1 MILRL
6 YVVDLLLLG
15 AYNLLLNK
23 LTKQLMDQFEMT
35 DMGDVSRVLD
45 MSVTRGCK
53 KGTITTDQRYYTE
66 DVIERCSMKDG
77 NPTYTPG
84 GGPGLSLNQPEE
96 KLLDKKDKKRYQSIT
111 CAVMYLEQV
120 SRHIFFA
127 DNQLARA
134 MSKPSKADT
143 VVAKHLLRYLA
154 GSANFS
160 NTYKQGVFKLETY
173 SEANWGNN
181 PHNGKSMSS
190 YIVMPTNGSI
200 SFKMGLQSLTT

>member
-1 MILRL
+1 M
-6 YVVDLLLLG
+6 
-15 AYNLLLNK
+15 
-23 LTKQLMDQFEMT
+23 KQLMDQFEMT
-35 DMGDVSRVLD
+35 DMGHVSRVLD
-45 MSVTRGCK
+45 MNATRGCE

-66 DVIERCSMKDG
+66 DMIERFGMKDG

-120 SRHIFFA
+120 SRHDIFFA

-134 MSKPSKADT
+134 VSKPSKADI
-143 VVAKHLLRYLA
+143 VAAKHLLRYLA

-160 NTYKQGVFKLETY
+160 NTYKQGGFKLETY
-173 SEANWGNN
+173 SEAKWGNN
-181 PHNGKSMSS
+181 PHDDKSTSS
-190 YIVMPTNGSI
+190 CIVMPTNGSI
-200 SFKMGLQSLTT
+200 SFKMGLQSLTV